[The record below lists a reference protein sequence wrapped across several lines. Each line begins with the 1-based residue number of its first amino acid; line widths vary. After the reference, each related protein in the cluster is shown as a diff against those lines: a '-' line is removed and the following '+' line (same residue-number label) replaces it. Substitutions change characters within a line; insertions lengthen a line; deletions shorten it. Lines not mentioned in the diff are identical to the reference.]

1 VNLRILII
9 DDERCIR
16 DSLAIYLTDL
26 GHDVYVSE
34 NPSFCSVANKCL
46 CEQTYPCADIL
57 LIDQNM
63 PTCKGLEFIREQS
76 LLGCKLQP
84 HHQIIMSGTVS
95 PDMIQD
101 AKELSCQIVQKP
113 FSLAQLEQ
121 LIKNLSTNINPNRQ
135 LSPAPESWGDRFSW
149 AMLH

>member
-1 VNLRILII
+1 MELRILII
-9 DDERCIR
+9 DDEKCIR
-16 DSLAIYLTDL
+16 DSLSIHLTDL
-26 GHDVYVSE
+26 GHEVYVSE
-34 NPSFCSVANKCL
+34 NPSFCSAANSNL

-76 LLGCKLQP
+76 LLGCKLKP

-95 PDMIQD
+95 PVMTQD
-101 AKELSCQIVQKP
+101 AKELGCQIIQKP

-121 LIKNLSTNINPNRQ
+121 LIENLSTSINPNRQ
-135 LSPAPESWGDRFSW
+135 LSPVPESWGDRFSW
-149 AMLH
+149 EALH